1 MAANIFVPSPTC
13 AGKQHGS
20 YFEAARVM
28 VRVSVGS
35 RALAA

>member
-1 MAANIFVPSPTC
+1 MMANIFVPSPTC

-20 YFEAARVM
+20 YFEATRVM
-28 VRVSVGS
+28 IRVSVGS